1 MINTSENNQS
11 SNPKH
16 QRITIDQF
24 PISKGRVFANWLL
37 VIGAH
42 LALGIWLLVI
52 FASGVVAK
60 ENEGNL
66 YRVIWVIDGDTI
78 RIEGGQ
84 LVRYIGIDT
93 PEIRERRNNGRWK
106 YDPESYAEEAKKLNE
121 SLVKGRAVKLEFDV
135 QERDRFGRLLAYV
148 YVGDIFVNQEII
160 RQGYAQLLTIPPNVR
175 YVEQFK
181 KVLFQARK
189 EKRGIWKLR

>member
-1 MINTSENNQS
+1 MLENEEAKRQESKMQRLQKHGLNFTSLLLAFL
-11 SNPKH
+11 H
-16 QRITIDQF
+16 LLLAF
-24 PISKGRVFANWLL
+24 RVD
-37 VIGAH
+37 
-42 LALGIWLLVI
+42 
-52 FASGVVAK
+52 AK
-60 ENEGNL
+60 ESEQKRYL
-66 YRVIWVIDGDTI
+66 VTWVIDGDTI
-78 RIEGGQ
+78 RIVGGQ

-106 YDPESYAEEAKKLNE
+106 YDPEPYAEEAKKLNE
-121 SLVKGRAVKLEFDV
+121 SLVKGRRVKLEFDV

-181 KVLFQARK
+181 KTLFQARK